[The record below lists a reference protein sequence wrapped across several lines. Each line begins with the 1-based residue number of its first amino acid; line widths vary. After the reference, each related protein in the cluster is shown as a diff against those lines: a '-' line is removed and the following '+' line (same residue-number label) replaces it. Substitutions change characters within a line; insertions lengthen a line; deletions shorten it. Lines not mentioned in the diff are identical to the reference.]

1 MKDSVAEM
9 LVQTVGILV
18 GIALIMFVAL
28 LSSKSHEIGGNI
40 EDNKAKYLNLNQVA
54 DAQYFVDST
63 RQISGD
69 DMVEFITDN
78 GSRYAYIIKTYE
90 ITTKDG
96 KDIPDK
102 TRPRA
107 NLYVIEG
114 GTLYNDAKNRVKAKL
129 TDVPAGEAETYAS
142 TALWS
147 QYYLTTNVLGDRLT
161 SQFTPHI
168 YVNRSGKEGANNV
181 NVTDPNS
188 GWKNVKGKDSNG
200 NDIEYSFLDVYGSE
214 DEFVIVYDEV
224 GVR

>member
-54 DAQYFVDST
+54 DAQSFVDST

-69 DMVEFITDN
+69 DVVEFITDN

-90 ITTKDG
+90 ITTKDD

-107 NLYVIEG
+107 N
-114 GTLYNDAKNRVKAKL
+114 L